1 MAITEQSTSG
11 VLVETEG
18 KVRYLTINRPDR
30 RNAYDT
36 ATRAA
41 LTREFLAAG
50 EDPEVWAVFVRGAGD
65 KAFCAGRDLKE
76 LGEIAEAGGS
86 IGSPMHDAAR
96 NLHEVV
102 LETYKPTVAV
112 LNGSAYGGGAELA
125 LACDLRIATEGAVL
139 QLPEAKRGMGA
150 NFASVVLFRLIPRAL
165 AFQMLYTGEPVTAEQ
180 ALSWGLVNAV
190 VPAGELD
197 DAVRRLAGQLVDGA
211 PLTQR
216 RYKHM
221 AVKGWDLPVPAA
233 LRLDAGPDPYASED
247 RQEGVNAF
255 LEARAPRWRNR

>member
-1 MAITEQSTSG
+1 M
-11 VLVETEG
+11 VETEG
-18 KVRYLTINRPDR
+18 KVRYLTINRPER
-30 RNAYDT
+30 RNAYDN
-36 ATRAA
+36 ATREA
-41 LTREFLAAG
+41 LTRAFLAAG
-50 EDPEVWAVFVRGAGD
+50 ADPDVWAVFVRGTGD

-76 LGEIAEAGGS
+76 LNEIAKAGGT
-86 IGSPMHDAAR
+86 IGSPMQDATR

-112 LNGSAYGGGAELA
+112 LNGSAYGGGVELA
-125 LACDLRIATEGAVL
+125 LACDLRIATEDAVL

-150 NFASVVLFRLIPRAL
+150 NFASVLLFRLIPRAL

-180 ALSWGLVNAV
+180 ALSWGLINAV
-190 VPAGELD
+190 VSTGELD
-197 DAVRRLAGQLVDGA
+197 DAVHKLAEQLVAGA

-221 AVKGWDLPVPAA
+221 AVKGWELPVAAA
-233 LRLDAGPDPYASED
+233 LRLDAGPDPYTSED
-247 RQEGVNAF
+247 RQEGVRAF